1 MERKIRKGTNEKTY
15 ERNRSRPRQTYR
27 DSHDEDA
34 IPAVVYLSTQERQCG
49 RFHSSDTDRRAIQF
63 HYTRCCKA
71 CPAQFFPVTSAQLCM
86 SRVCQSLT
94 RVCVSLRREQYTTS
108 WSRVYLLVFKC
119 LSLPSTL
126 SLDTLHVTWRN
137 RVTKS
142 SLIRPYIG

>member
-94 RVCVSLRREQYTTS
+94 RVCVCLSVGNNTRLHGHVYTC
-108 WSRVYLLVFKC
+108 WFLNVYLFPAHFRSILFM
-119 LSLPSTL
+119 
-126 SLDTLHVTWRN
+126 
-137 RVTKS
+137 
-142 SLIRPYIG
+142 